1 MYATIGLGAPWAGPG
16 LSYAPV
22 GQGLPRNDVEL
33 SREML
38 QIILEHLSTVIASEF
53 SGNPIRL
60 VAHGGAC
67 MLLHPGLYELANR
80 KQMYH
85 TSRGENP
92 SRRTTTRDVDY
103 IHRSFVAESES
114 RGIINAGERLK
125 KCIQITAQKFQLGAD
140 WMNSDADV
148 ALPMSIDPNT
158 GIPFDPI
165 YAQSVKEN
173 NIHLYTVFTS
183 SNQQLTIVNVTPF
196 WAVALKLVRYTKWD
210 PGDICLLL
218 LYGSVTRKVHWNAQN
233 LENWIRY
240 NCSAMNYH
248 NWDSLRIAD
257 MRRKIDHAVALI
269 SSIGS
274 NIMAQPDDPP
284 LASQFDHKSFSKFG
298 NTRTS
303 ANVKGLMHATK
314 TIHSKSTSNVVMPST
329 GGVPWAGPASDALAA
344 RSSDPE
350 LELGNSS
357 PRTSQEREGLIYDL
371 GPKAPSRLIQ
381 SPSTEDRK
389 RNARTGKST
398 DWIREH
404 EEHMQR
410 RSKYMLRSDEP
421 DDSDDTDASSDIVET
436 VEKSHGRAP
445 VIPMDRRSKSVPSL
459 STDQP
464 VVSHQWGSAAASFSD
479 HSWRTQEPHSMS
491 SFETS
496 ALPPCPPPIPDRRT
510 RPPVTTFTHGLSP
523 N

>member
-1 MYATIGLGAPWAGPG
+1 
-16 LSYAPV
+16 
-22 GQGLPRNDVEL
+22 
-33 SREML
+33 
-38 QIILEHLSTVIASEF
+38 
-53 SGNPIRL
+53 
-60 VAHGGAC
+60 
-67 MLLHPGLYELANR
+67 
-80 KQMYH
+80 
-85 TSRGENP
+85 
-92 SRRTTTRDVDY
+92 
-103 IHRSFVAESES
+103 
-114 RGIINAGERLK
+114 
-125 KCIQITAQKFQLGAD
+125 
-140 WMNSDADV
+140 MN
-148 ALPMSIDPNT
+148 
-158 GIPFDPI
+158 I
-165 YAQSVKEN
+165 Y
-173 NIHLYTVFTS
+173 F
-183 SNQQLTIVNVTPF
+183 
-196 WAVALKLVRYTKWD
+196 R
-210 PGDICLLL
+210 
-218 LYGSVTRKVHWNAQN
+218 YGSVTRKVHWNAQN

-284 LASQFDHKSFSKFG
+284 LASQSDHKSFSEFG

-314 TIHSKSTSNVVMPST
+314 TIHSKSTSNVVMPLT

-357 PRTSQEREGLIYDL
+357 PRTSQEREGLMYDL
-371 GPKAPSRLIQ
+371 GPKAPSRVIQ

-421 DDSDDTDASSDIVET
+421 DDSDETDASSDTDIVET
-436 VEKSHGRAP
+436 VGKSHGRAP
-445 VIPMDRRSKSVPSL
+445 VIPMDRRSKSVSSL
-459 STDQP
+459 SSDQP

-496 ALPPCPPPIPDRRT
+496 ARPPCPPPIPDRRT
-510 RPPVTTFTHGLSP
+510 RPPVTTPTHGLSP

>member
-1 MYATIGLGAPWAGPG
+1 MYATIGLGAPWAVPG

-53 SGNPIRL
+53 SGIPIRL

-85 TSRGENP
+85 ISRGENP

-125 KCIQITAQKFQLGAD
+125 KCIQVTAQKFQLGAD

-158 GIPFDPI
+158 GVPFDPI

-218 LYGSVTRKVHWNAQN
+218 L
-233 LENWIRY
+233 
-240 NCSAMNYH
+240 
-248 NWDSLRIAD
+248 
-257 MRRKIDHAVALI
+257 
-269 SSIGS
+269 
-274 NIMAQPDDPP
+274 
-284 LASQFDHKSFSKFG
+284 
-298 NTRTS
+298 
-303 ANVKGLMHATK
+303 
-314 TIHSKSTSNVVMPST
+314 
-329 GGVPWAGPASDALAA
+329 
-344 RSSDPE
+344 
-350 LELGNSS
+350 
-357 PRTSQEREGLIYDL
+357 
-371 GPKAPSRLIQ
+371 
-381 SPSTEDRK
+381 
-389 RNARTGKST
+389 
-398 DWIREH
+398 
-404 EEHMQR
+404 
-410 RSKYMLRSDEP
+410 
-421 DDSDDTDASSDIVET
+421 
-436 VEKSHGRAP
+436 
-445 VIPMDRRSKSVPSL
+445 
-459 STDQP
+459 
-464 VVSHQWGSAAASFSD
+464 
-479 HSWRTQEPHSMS
+479 
-491 SFETS
+491 
-496 ALPPCPPPIPDRRT
+496 
-510 RPPVTTFTHGLSP
+510 
-523 N
+523 